1 MTRVFSGIRPSGRLH
16 LGNYFGAIQSWLQLQ
31 KEHECYFCIAD
42 LHAITTPYSPKE
54 LRKYTLETAIDYLSL
69 GLASKKSVLFIQSTV
84 PQHTELAWAL
94 ATVASV
100 GDLRRMTQYKTK
112 IKEIGGSFPNA
123 ALLEYPLLMAADIL
137 LYQTSIVPVGKDQ
150 TQHVELTRDLARRF
164 NHRFGT
170 VFTVPKAILSKQG
183 LSIKSLQNPQKK
195 MSKTGPAKG
204 CIFLTDNPQ
213 TIQKKIQAA
222 VTDSD
227 QVIRYEPKRKP
238 GISNL
243 LNIYA
248 LSKNTSP
255 IEAENIFRGKSY
267 HEFKQSVGKEVALRL
282 SSFQKDRSSWKKD
295 LPAVR
300 KILKDGQKKAEKL
313 ASETMQRVKEKLGLY
328 NN

>member
-1 MTRVFSGIRPSGRLH
+1 MRVFSGIRPSGQLH
-16 LGNYFGAIQSWLQLQ
+16 LGNYFGAIQSWLKLQ
-31 KEHECYFCIAD
+31 DEHECFFCIAD
-42 LHAITTPYSPKE
+42 LHALTTPYSPKE
-54 LRKYTLETAIDYLSL
+54 LKKYTLETAIDYLSL
-69 GLASKKSVLFIQSTV
+69 GINPKNSILFIQSTV
-84 PQHTELAWAL
+84 PQHAELAWVL

-100 GDLRRMTQYKTK
+100 GDLKRMTQYKTK
-112 IKEIGGSFPNA
+112 IKEIGGSFTNA

-170 VFTVPKAILSKQG
+170 VFTVPEVILSEQG
-183 LSIKSLQNPQKK
+183 LSIKSLQNPLKK
-195 MSKTGPAKG
+195 MSKTGSPKD
-204 CIFLTDNPQ
+204 CIFLTDSPQ
-213 TIQKKIQAA
+213 TIQKKINVA

-227 QVIRYEPKRKP
+227 QTIKYDPKRKP

-248 LSKNTSP
+248 LSKNISL

-267 HEFKQSVGKEVALRL
+267 HAFKQAVGKEIIKTL
-282 SSFQKDRSSWKKD
+282 STFQNNRSKWKKD
-295 LPAVR
+295 IPSVE
-300 KILKDGQKKAEKL
+300 KVLKNGQKKAYKV
-313 ASETMQRVKEKLGLY
+313 ATITMTKVKERLGLY